1 MTHHV
6 IEWLSQYQ
14 TVLTWLGLISLLFF
28 VFSLLLL
35 PWLIKQIP
43 VDYFSRPRSKN
54 HPSTLLSPA
63 AIARNIIGFIILL
76 AGLAMFVLPGQGIL
90 TTLVGLAIMR
100 FPGKHRLER
109 WLVSRPGVLNAL
121 NWIRRKTNA
130 PELMIASLA
139 QEP

>member
-1 MTHHV
+1 MIHKI

-14 TVLTWLGLISLLFF
+14 AILAWLGLISLLLF

-43 VDYFSRPRSKN
+43 ADYFQANRTHHRQGK
-54 HPSTLLSPA
+54 LLSPVN
-63 AIARNIIGFIILL
+63 IVRNLLGFIILL

-90 TTLVGLAIMR
+90 TALVGIAIMQ

-109 WLVSRPGVLNAL
+109 WLISRNGVLPAV
-121 NWIRRKTNA
+121 NWLRRKTNS
-130 PELMIASLA
+130 PELKI
-139 QEP
+139 